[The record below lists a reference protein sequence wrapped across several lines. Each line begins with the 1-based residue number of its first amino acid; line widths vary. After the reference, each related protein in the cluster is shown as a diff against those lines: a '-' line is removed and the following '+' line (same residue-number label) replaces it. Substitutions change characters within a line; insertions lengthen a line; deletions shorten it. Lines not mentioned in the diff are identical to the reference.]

1 MFAGF
6 LVQQADGASPLFMA
20 TDKGPRFIGL
30 VRALLA
36 AGAAANQA
44 RVCCVKLTLFWGS
57 ANDACAVVL
66 FCCVVFVMI
75 LHVFV
80 FGVQQTDGASP
91 LFMASQSGHTEAVQ
105 ALLTAGAAVDQ
116 AMVSCRCDESSAKGI
131 ATSGLYACMS
141 LLLHVLCV

>member
-1 MFAGF
+1 MVGLFGG
-6 LVQQADGASPLFMA
+6 VGQWQAQHRPWLIVH
-20 TDKGPRFIGL
+20 T
-30 VRALLA
+30 
-36 AGAAANQA
+36 
-44 RVCCVKLTLFWGS
+44 RVCANEKCIVWRGACLFLCVQL
-57 ANDACAVVL
+57 
-66 FCCVVFVMI
+66 
-75 LHVFV
+75 
-80 FGVQQTDGASP
+80 TDGSSP